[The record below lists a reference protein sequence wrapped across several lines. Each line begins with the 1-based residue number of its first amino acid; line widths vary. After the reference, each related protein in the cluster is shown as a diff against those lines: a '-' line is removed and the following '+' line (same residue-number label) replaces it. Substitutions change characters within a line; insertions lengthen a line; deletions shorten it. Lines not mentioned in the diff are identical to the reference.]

1 MGFRLVLQILLRCLP
16 LLRGVWSSLAALLLG
31 WAVAAAIGIAL
42 GAVLMIVWWN
52 SVLGDDPLSPWQ
64 AALLGLEPLGAAEPE
79 RLDAASRSA
88 VAASLSLRVIALA
101 LPLAVAVSGLY
112 YFQVWILQ
120 RINQTLR
127 VRLVDRLQALS
138 LRFHAESRVGDAI
151 YRVYQDTST
160 VTQLIYVLFLV
171 PLFSSGRFLGGI
183 GAVALF
189 DPWIGLLLAVVWP
202 PTLLFG
208 LWISRRLRVGFRVA
222 RETNSALTSRI
233 QESLSGIKVIKA
245 YGLEAFEQQR
255 FERDSLS
262 AFAAAFSA
270 RNLLAVFGVGIYW
283 IVAVIGLVAL
293 ALSTS
298 ESRDGNRLFAYG
310 MVAGF
315 TVWTLG
321 TYNSFKFL
329 FGQGTGAV
337 EQIYRFW
344 GRAQDIAIGLDRVF
358 ELLDLEPEVQDA
370 PDAVPLPGFEKSIL
384 FDDVSFGYQAD
395 RPVLDGIRLEAQAGT
410 VSAIVGPTG
419 AGKSTLMALLL
430 RLFDPQRGR
439 ILIDGRD
446 IRDFTLESLRGS
458 ISIALQENILFG
470 TTVRENIRYAVPDA
484 SDERVREAARIACAS
499 EFIEELPEGFD
510 TLLGERGAKLSTGQR
525 QRLSIARAVLKDTP
539 ILILD
544 EPTASLDAET
554 ELRLLRNLHEW
565 GRERV
570 IFMITHRLSAIRR
583 TDKVV
588 YLEAGRLVEAGA
600 HEELMGRPDGAY
612 RRLVEAEEAALFDG
626 SGAAL

>member
-1 MGFRLVLQILLRCLP
+1 MGFRLVLQILLRCMP
-16 LLRGVWSSLAALLLG
+16 LLRGAWGALAALLLG
-31 WAVAAAIGIAL
+31 WALAAVVGIGL
-42 GAVLMIVWWN
+42 GVVLMIVWWN
-52 SVLGDDPLSPWQ
+52 SVLGDAPLSPWQ
-64 AALLGLEPLGAAEPE
+64 AAILGLEPASAAGPD
-79 RLDAASRSA
+79 RLDAASRRA
-88 VAASLSLRVIALA
+88 IAASLSLRGIALA
-101 LPLAVAVSGLY
+101 LPLAIAVSGLY
-112 YFQVWILQ
+112 YYQVWILQ
-120 RINQTLR
+120 RINQTPR
-127 VRLVDRLQALS
+127 VRLVDRLQTLS
-138 LRFHAESRVGDAI
+138 LRYHVESRVGDAI
-151 YRVYQDTST
+151 YRMYQDTST

-171 PLFSSGRFLGGI
+171 PLFSSGRFIGGI
-183 GAVALF
+183 CAVALF
-189 DPWIGLLLAVVWP
+189 DPWIALLLALVWP
-202 PTLLFG
+202 PTLLLG
-208 LWISRRLRVGFRVA
+208 LWISRRLRVGFRAA

-245 YGLEAFEQQR
+245 YGLEAFEQRR

-283 IVAVIGLVAL
+283 IVAVVGLAAL
-293 ALSTS
+293 AFSTV
-298 ESRDGNRLFAYG
+298 ESRDGGQLFAYG
-310 MVAGF
+310 LVAGF

-329 FGQGTGAV
+329 FGQGTGAI

-358 ELLDLEPEVQDA
+358 ELLDIEPEVQDA
-370 PDAVPLPGFEKSIL
+370 PDAVPLAAFEKSIL
-384 FDDVSFGYQAD
+384 FDDVSFGYDPD
-395 RPVLDGIRLEAQAGT
+395 RPVLDGIRLEATAGT

-439 ILIDGRD
+439 ILLDGRD
-446 IRDFTLESLRGS
+446 IRGFTLESLRSS

-484 SDERVREAARIACAS
+484 SDEQVREAARIACAS
-499 EFIEELPEGFD
+499 EFIEELPQGYD

-539 ILILD
+539 ILVLD

-554 ELRLLRNLHEW
+554 ELRLLRNLREW
-565 GRERV
+565 GRGRV
-570 IFMITHRLSAIRR
+570 VFMITHRLSAVRR
-583 TDKVV
+583 TDQVV
-588 YLEAGRLVEAGA
+588 YLEAGRLAEAGG
-600 HEELMGRPDGAY
+600 HEELMARPDGAY
-612 RRLVEAEEAALFDG
+612 RRLVEAEEVALVDATEAAL
-626 SGAAL
+626 